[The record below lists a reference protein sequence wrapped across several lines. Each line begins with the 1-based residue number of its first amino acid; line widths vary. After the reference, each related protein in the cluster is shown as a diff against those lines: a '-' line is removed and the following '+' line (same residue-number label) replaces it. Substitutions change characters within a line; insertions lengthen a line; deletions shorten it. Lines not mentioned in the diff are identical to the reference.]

1 MNFPKIRATLVGAY
15 IEKGAWT
22 WREVPNPPEKIEIP
36 AVTAVAAKAL
46 ANRMLVERG
55 RLQAG
60 LQHAFLAEAEAMPPR
75 DPERFAYAMLQVVKY
90 LYASN
95 FPPLVIHEMSEL
107 AYALD
112 DLLAGISSPILEAR
126 PREAGNVTQRGE
138 IWRIRASIASA
149 ADTLIQRFG
158 AGKEKAFQ
166 EVAKTLTP
174 ISDIIARPGANLVDA
189 VSRWHRQ
196 FSESECPDAPAQFI
210 FDSRWDALDNA
221 KASNPLLND
230 QAAARMFID
239 RALALGRRSTDQ
251 TAEQKAEAKTYR
263 LPKRK

>member
-1 MNFPKIRATLVGAY
+1 MDFPKIRATFVGAY
-15 IEKGAWT
+15 VEKGAWT
-22 WREVPNPPEKIEIP
+22 WQGVPNPPEKVELPI
-36 AVTAVAAKAL
+36 VTAVAAKVL

-55 RLQAG
+55 RLLAG

-90 LYASN
+90 LYAAN

-112 DLLAGISSPILEAR
+112 DLLAGIPSPILEAR
-126 PREAGNVTQRGE
+126 AREAGNVTQRGE
-138 IWRIRASIASA
+138 IWRIRANIASA

-158 AGKEKAFQ
+158 AGKDKAFQ
-166 EVAKTLTP
+166 EVAKTLSP
-174 ISDIIARPGANLVDA
+174 IADIIARPGANLVDA

-196 FSESECPDAPAQFI
+196 FSETECPDAPAQFI

-221 KASNPLLND
+221 KAANPRLND
-230 QAAARMFID
+230 QAGARLFID
-239 RALALGRRSTDQ
+239 RALALGSRSNDK
-251 TAEQKAEAKTYR
+251 TADQKAAEKTYR